1 VDARYATLPGSFN
14 GTPSPVISSGTVSCG
29 AWQEIPNG
37 NPVIPPGLVPELVEG
52 VPAQNS
58 PVIGG
63 PNVRQ
68 VGSPQQSALNISIS
82 AGTVQLTAT
91 VQDSQ
96 QGQNQSPTLPV
107 TWTSDNS
114 YVATVS
120 SSGLVSFFHKGQAVI
135 SLRYSRGVIRT
146 TPTTTPSFTEAQ
158 CVYAELILQITN

>member
-1 VDARYATLPGSFN
+1 MSGVVGIVDARYATLPGSFN

-58 PVIGG
+58 PV
-63 PNVRQ
+63 
-68 VGSPQQSALNISIS
+68 NISIS

-120 SSGLVSFFHKGQAVI
+120 SSGVVSLVNKGQAVI